1 MLTNDVVVFSRVV
14 DAVLVIG
21 IAVVESVCVT
31 VKDSVVDDV
40 LVGVAV
46 VIDAVVVEGI
56 AEVENVAVV
65 V

>member
-1 MLTNDVVVFSRVV
+1 MLTNDVVVLSGVV
-14 DAVLVIG
+14 DAALVIG

-31 VKDSVVDDV
+31 VKDFVVDDV

>member
-1 MLTNDVVVFSRVV
+1 MLTNDVVVFSGVV
-14 DAVLVIG
+14 DAALVIG
-21 IAVVESVCVT
+21 IAVVESACVA
-31 VKDSVVDDV
+31 VKDSVVDELV
-40 LVGVAV
+40 LGVAV

>member
-1 MLTNDVVVFSRVV
+1 MLTNDFVVFSSVV
-14 DAVLVIG
+14 DAVLVKG

-31 VKDSVVDDV
+31 VMDSVVDDV
-40 LVGVAV
+40 FVGVAV
-46 VIDAVVVEGI
+46 VIDAVVAEGI